1 MLMGPAALLA
11 IFGVV
16 APLVGDVLRAEQ
28 DIKEG
33 REKVEVTRSLEAYR
47 YGPHGPQHRKAI
59 VSAVADKLPKKVT
72 FMAPALLS
80 ARRQWE
86 VDMTVGIIETEMW
99 K

>member
-1 MLMGPAALLA
+1 MGPAAILALLS
-11 IFGVV
+11 V
-16 APLVGDVLRAEQ
+16 AGPIIGDVLRAER

-33 REKVEVTRSLEAYR
+33 QERVEITRTLEAYR
-47 YGPHGPQHRKAI
+47 YGPHGLQHRKAI
-59 VSAVADKLPKKVT
+59 VSAVADKLPKKAT

-86 VDMTVGIIETEMW
+86 VDITVGLIETEMW